1 MLGSVPSTSL
11 PASVCLSAVSS
22 DQEAVGK
29 EAEEGGGQGTEW
41 SAPAYW
47 SSFLQRA
54 GERAGWQAHAQPV
67 RWAATCFCVF
77 ILASLLTSSCLPDSA
92 VSSCGF

>member
-41 SAPAYW
+41 SAPAYC
-47 SSFLQRA
+47 A

-77 ILASLLTSSCLPDSA
+77 ILASFA
-92 VSSCGF
+92 YF